1 MKKFLYTSLLALAGF
16 FAASCQQEHIE
27 VVYDPAAVTVQTLG
41 EFSDVVLA
49 KDGDKIVTTFAP
61 ADFKL
66 AVATTYQLNAS
77 ASSDMAGKVKVT
89 SSIEIDEKG
98 LGTISIK
105 QADLNALVYAFGGV
119 ADEPMTLYFQ
129 LSASVATDKKAAI
142 GVTTKESNIV
152 SAVFTPYATVVKDV
166 TLYDHVWVIG
176 ASASVGAWS
185 FEKVYQYL
193 YDYEKK
199 GETFTGLIDFGEAG
213 ASGGFKL
220 TGAGNWDDAN
230 LNWGSEA
237 QAEEDE
243 AATITLLADGGSK
256 DIKCYS
262 HRYYFFSLDRASLV
276 LTKKYSFDNVGIVG
290 AFNGWAADDAN
301 MKMTYNDQF
310 HRFYI
315 DQTFAEDTMLK
326 FTCDD
331 SWDLNWGGEDGK
343 IAGGGADIAVA
354 AGSYRIYLDLNYGEY
369 SFDASMFGKDEPTG
383 EEDTPDEPVAF
394 EGWGVVG
401 SMTGWAAPDVQ
412 MTQSGDFW
420 VARDVE
426 LGSGDQFKFRK
437 DEDWAEN
444 IGAPGDVEPFVVEIG
459 AKYEGADGGKNLSV
473 PAAGTYDLYVNPDAK
488 TFYVMAAGDV
498 PAEIAT
504 WGVVGT
510 INGWGGTADLS
521 MTEDGGLWVRKN
533 VSLTASDQIKVRFK
547 NDWDV
552 NRGASGSVEPFVMG
566 SDAIQAVAG
575 GKNLGVAEDGDYDVY
590 YDELNEVLFVV
601 KAGENLH
608 YWGVVGDL
616 TGWGGDR
623 RDYTMFKEGDFYVRK
638 GLEITASNQFKI
650 RYDSGWDV
658 NRGAPGSVEPF
669 KVDANTVVDATDG
682 GKNLGVNEDGKYD
695 IYYNPTDEKLYVM
708 AEGEAPDG
716 AGEPVVPTPTAPDS
730 WGLVGDMTGWA
741 DGADIVM
748 MQNGDW
754 YYAKGVSFEADQKFK
769 LRGDGAWTFE
779 RGAKGDAAVT
789 ISLDTAIDV
798 VAKDGKDMIVPTA
811 GTYDVYWDTKNEK
824 VYVMTAG
831 TTPEGYAEYAD
842 YIYAIGADTGWS
854 SVYYLRSA
862 VDNGSNTG
870 IYTGFGYLSG
880 EFKFKPNEADWAG
893 DWEYDGEGKIADIAG
908 GDNCPA
914 PAAGYYQI
922 VVDLTQ
928 MSYSLKLIEHISII
942 GTVNGNWDTDT
953 DLTYNS
959 ENGAWEAKDVTLNAG
974 KMKFRTNHDW
984 SPNPDWG
991 GKLDALVM
999 GGGDMDV
1006 EAGTYDIQLFAWCN
1020 GKAYA
1025 TMTVKN

>member
-1 MKKFLYTSLLALAGF
+1 MKKFLYTSLVALAGF
-16 FAASCQQEHIE
+16 FAVSCQQEHIE

-41 EFSDVVLA
+41 EFADVVLD
-49 KDGDKIVTTFAP
+49 KDGEKIVTTFAP

-66 AVATTYQLNAS
+66 AVATAYQLNAS
-77 ASSDMAGKVKVT
+77 ASSDMANKVKV
-89 SSIEIDEKG
+89 SASIDIDEKG

-105 QADLNALVYAFGGV
+105 QTDLNALVYALGGV

-142 GVTTKESNIV
+142 GATTKESNIV
-152 SAVFTPYATVVKDV
+152 SAVFTPYPTVVKDV

-176 ASASVGAWS
+176 SSASVGSWS

-213 ASGGFKL
+213 PSGGFKL
-220 TGAGNWDDAN
+220 TGAGNWDDAS

-237 QAEEDE
+237 QAEEAE
-243 AATITLLADGGSK
+243 AESITLLADGGSK

-315 DQTFAEDTMLK
+315 DQTFAEDTELK

-331 SWDLNWGGEDGK
+331 KWDLNWGGEDGK
-343 IAGGGADIAVA
+343 TAGNGANIKVA

-369 SFDASMFGKDEPTG
+369 SLDASMFGKDEPTG
-383 EEDTPDEPVAF
+383 EEDKPDEPVAF

-401 SMTGWAAPDVQ
+401 TINDWGTPDIH

-420 VARDVE
+420 VVRDVE

-444 IGAPGDVEPFVVEIG
+444 IGASGEVEPFVVEVG
-459 AKYEGADGGKNLSV
+459 TKYEGVNGGKNLSV
-473 PAAGTYDLYVNPDAK
+473 PAAGTYDLYVNPEAK
-488 TFYVMAAGDV
+488 TFYVMAAGEV
-498 PAEIAT
+498 PGEIAT

-510 INGWGGTADLS
+510 INNWGESTDLA
-521 MTEDGGLWVRKN
+521 MTEDGDMWVRKG
-533 VSLTASDQIKVRFK
+533 VSLTTSDQFKVRFQ
-547 NDWDV
+547 NGWDV
-552 NRGASGSVEPFVMG
+552 NRGAPGSVEPFIMG
-566 SDAIQAVAG
+566 ADAIQAVAG
-575 GKNLGVAEDGDYDVY
+575 GKNLGVAEDGEYDVY

-601 KAGENLH
+601 KSGESLH

-616 TGWGGDR
+616 TGWGGNR
-623 RDYTMFKEGDFYVRK
+623 RDYTMFKEGDFYVRRS
-638 GLEITASNQFKI
+638 LEIAATNQFKI

-658 NRGAPGSVEPF
+658 NRGAPGSTEPF
-669 KVDANTVVDATDG
+669 KVDANTVVDATEG

-695 IYYNPTDEKLYVM
+695 LYYNPTDEKLYVM

-716 AGEPVVPTPTAPDS
+716 AGEPEGPTAPDS

-748 MQNGDW
+748 TKNGDW
-754 YYAKGVSFEADQKFK
+754 YYAKGVTFAAEQKFK
-769 LRGDGAWTFE
+769 IRGDGAWNFE
-779 RGAKGDAAVT
+779 RGAEGEGAVT
-789 ISLDTAIDV
+789 ISLDTAIGV

-831 TTPEGYAEYAD
+831 TTPEGYVAYPD
-842 YIYAIGADTGWS
+842 YIYVIGGDSDWQVSYPLAGDGQG
-854 SVYYLRSA
+854 VF
-862 VDNGSNTG
+862 V
-870 IYTGFGYLSG
+870 GFTYLSK
-880 EFKFKPNEADWAG
+880 EFKFKPHENDWDG
-893 DWEYDGEGKIADIAG
+893 DLEYDEDGKIADIANG
-908 GDNCPA
+908 PNIPA
-914 PAAGYYQI
+914 PATAAYYRI
-922 VVDLTQ
+922 TVDLVNMTYTLTAIN
-928 MSYSLKLIEHISII
+928 SISII

-959 ENGAWEAKDVTLNAG
+959 ESGAWEAKDVTLNAG
-974 KMKFRTNHDW
+974 KMKFRSNHDW
-984 SPNPDWG
+984 GASNPDWG
-991 GKLDALVM
+991 GKLDALVV
-999 GGGDMDV
+999 GGSDIEV
-1006 EAGTYDIQLFAWCN
+1006 AAGTYDIKLFALCN

-1025 TMTVKN
+1025 TMTAKD